1 MNNEYDP
8 KTPARKHALDLTVI
22 EWTLVLWS
30 LFCAQTVLGMC
41 IAIPVGI
48 VYALSA
54 SGRDADTI
62 CVLISIFGV
71 VTTVGI
77 ILYSLLTKK

>member
-1 MNNEYDP
+1 MNND
-8 KTPARKHALDLTVI
+8 TSPARKHALDLTI
-22 EWTLVLWS
+22 AEWVPVLWR

-41 IAIPVGI
+41 FAVPVGI

-71 VTTVGI
+71 VTPVGI
-77 ILYSLLTKK
+77 IMHALLTKE

>member
-1 MNNEYDP
+1 MNNDTP
-8 KTPARKHALDLTVI
+8 PARKHALDLTVI
-22 EWTLVLWS
+22 EWVLVLWS

-41 IAIPVGI
+41 IASPVGI

-71 VTTVGI
+71 VMTVGI
-77 ILYSLLTKK
+77 ILYSLLTKE